1 MRSVASRLQRIEAS
15 LPRKPPPR
23 PLSEADIQ
31 CWDTFES
38 LLRKMDPDHA
48 NLLEREL
55 KLRAE
60 ARDRGI
66 QFKINSLLFAAF
78 RCVTRHL
85 EISTPLVMPAEVAA
99 IYISNPDLGSW
110 HECEDCGYELPFQRA
125 QPSANPPRPETIYF
139 ARCPLCGGR
148 VSWCAFSIKQ
158 SRKKLE
164 AAERDMARSMNAKVD
179 GPKYDGR

>member
-15 LPRKPPPR
+15 LPRKAA
-23 PLSEADIQ
+23 PLSEADIRYR
-31 CWDTFES
+31 DTFES

-48 NLLEREL
+48 NLLNREL
-55 KLRAE
+55 KLWAE

-66 QFKINSLLFAAF
+66 HFEISSLLFAAF
-78 RCVTRHL
+78 RCLKRHL
-85 EISTPLVMPAEVAA
+85 ETSTPLVMPAEVAA

-125 QPSANPPRPETIYF
+125 QPSANPPRPEIYF
-139 ARCPLCGGR
+139 ARCPLCDGQ
-148 VSWCAFSIKQ
+148 VSWCGFSIKQ

-164 AAERDMARSMNAKVD
+164 AARESDMPRGMNTQVD
-179 GPKYDGR
+179 RPRHDGR